1 MTCAAAL
8 TLITA
13 KLWIKRIARSRVS
26 SGIGRNSTSP
36 ASRWHVMGG
45 GDCLRRSGNHNPQIT
60 QITQNRNQQE
70 SFSVLT
76 SSYLCNLRNLRTL
89 PSLRTR
95 PQTQDHVFSDSHDQL
110 SHCASSIHTRVQSA
124 TNAYTLSHSQT

>member
-36 ASRWHVMGG
+36 ASRWQVMGG
-45 GDCLRRSGNHNPQIT
+45 GDCLRRSGELNP

-76 SSYLCNLRNLRTL
+76 SSYLWNLRNLRILPPLRTL
-89 PSLRTR
+89 PQTR
-95 PQTQDHVFSDSHDQL
+95 DRAAAVPHHQL
-110 SHCASSIHTRVQSA
+110 FHSASSTHT
-124 TNAYTLSHSQT
+124 